1 MHYCFGEETLPDP
14 QPARCSLGNKP
25 DCYLGNSPDR
35 WPHRVLTRHAAVI
48 RYEFAGNGELAY
60 SSV

>member
-1 MHYCFGEETLPDP
+1 LPDP